1 MKVTLE
7 FPDSDAEF
15 VLELLRRLPRLT
27 VRPVRQSKP
36 KPAEMD
42 KVDETT
48 FLLRHPTNAKRLLAA
63 MERSERGEYQVHD
76 LDLGATQ

>member
-27 VRPVRQSKP
+27 VRPAHAAKAKP
-36 KPAEMD
+36 M
-42 KVDETT
+42 DETAYLT
-48 FLLRHPTNAKRLLAA
+48 STAA
-63 MERSERGEYQVHD
+63 NTKA
-76 LDLGATQ
+76 LDDAIARTRQGRVVDTI